1 MQASA
6 FKPDLLMTAVFKN
19 IVAVRLDFIVGLIV
33 TMAVIAARAPAH
45 PSTGVDGSKVKSMKV
60 SKPLFEAK
68 RFRFISSSC
77 TRRLWRRVHRFCG
90 GRLLPGCI
98 RLHDRETVSRRRDNR
113 VLHTP
118 GSRSA
123 YGG

>member
-1 MQASA
+1 
-6 FKPDLLMTAVFKN
+6 
-19 IVAVRLDFIVGLIV
+19 
-33 TMAVIAARAPAH
+33 
-45 PSTGVDGSKVKSMKV
+45 MKV
-60 SKPLFEAK
+60 SKPRFEAK

-77 TRRLWRRVHRFCG
+77 TRRLCRRVHRFCG